1 MKDAYYF
8 PHFCNARN
16 DRKIKRIRKELGI
29 EGYGIYFM
37 ILETLRE
44 QPGFKFPIEDM
55 DLLADEFGTSEQKLR
70 TVVCNYK
77 LFNVDEEENF
87 FSLKF
92 IEYLKPYL
100 ETKQRKKIGGIKGNL
115 IKYGYTTKEELD
127 KLTDAEI
134 IELNENKEL
143 LASPSHTESVTDQL
157 TSQKKVK
164 ESKVKESKV
173 KESKVNNIKDN
184 IKELEIGEELKL
196 KLCEYVDYR
205 KEIKKTLK
213 TTRSITTTIN
223 KIGTEFRDE
232 QHLIDSIDNS
242 IANEYQGIF
251 PTKNNLLNFKPK
263 PPVKESAA
271 SRRLRELNENNMFE
285 AEVVE

>member
-44 QPGFKFPIEDM
+44 QPGFKFPMEDM

-100 ETKQRKKIGGIKGNL
+100 DTKQRKKIGGIKGNL
-115 IKYGYTTKEELD
+115 IKYGYATKEDLD
-127 KLTDAEI
+127 KLSDMQI
-134 IELNENKEL
+134 IELNENKHL
-143 LASPSHTESVTDQL
+143 LQISHTESDTDHSS
-157 TSQKKVK
+157 SQ
-164 ESKVKESKV
+164 SKVKESKV
-173 KESKVNNIKDN
+173 KESKENKDIIEIEPIDTKQSVGQFLNHLLKHFNKLQFSVTMKDN
-184 IKELEIGEELKL
+184 VKRGCKELE
-196 KLCEYVDYR
+196 
-205 KEIKKTLK
+205 
-213 TTRSITTTIN
+213 
-223 KIGTEFRDE
+223 
-232 QHLIDSIDNS
+232 
-242 IANEYQGIF
+242 
-251 PTKNNLLNFKPK
+251 
-263 PPVKESAA
+263 
-271 SRRLRELNENNMFE
+271 
-285 AEVVE
+285 